1 MKTVKVVAF
10 ALVAGLAMSAAAE
23 PKYRATLTATGYTGE
38 TTLTNFPVLVRISP
52 RTISD
57 FHYSQCATNGAD
69 VSFKS
74 AGQTLAH
81 EIDTWNTNGESTVWV
96 NLPTLAKDTTFVMRW
111 GDSDVTS
118 TTSTNATWNVDY
130 VGVWHMGEPGSGTTC
145 ANSTSK
151 GSKYDAKPAGTTAN
165 SKFYD
170 GTDAPIGGARTTG
183 VKPTGNNRNDGKS
196 YLLVDDY
203 ESDEKVGSV
212 FTVSGWVRMSGL
224 WPESYYPRLFSKKQQ
239 CTDLNGWEIEMSNK
253 YDVFGAHGAE
263 WHNLSQGPLPSLS
276 NSWVHVAFVFS
287 NATLRV
293 YGNGNKVTTDH
304 VFVNQNWAVT
314 NTVSNCEIITAA
326 TANTV
331 KFAIGCNPSAI
342 QEFIY
347 GAFDECRLMKGAA
360 SADWVKAEYDTVKT
374 PGFLTYGK
382 AVCGFMLFIR

>member
-1 MKTVKVVAF
+1 MKTVKAVAF

-96 NLPTLAKDTTFVMRW
+96 KLPTLAKDTTFVMRW
-111 GDSDVTS
+111 GDGDVTS
-118 TTSTNATWNVDY
+118 TTSTSATWNDDY
-130 VGVWHMGEPGSGTTC
+130 VGVWHMGESGSGTTC

-151 GSKYDAKPAGTTAN
+151 GTKYDAKPAGTTAN

-183 VKPTGNNRNDGKS
+183 VKSSGRNDGKS

-263 WHNLSQGPLPSLS
+263 WHDLSQGQLPSLS

-314 NTVSNCEIITAA
+314 NTVSDCEIITAA
-326 TANTV
+326 KANTA
-331 KFAIGCNPSAI
+331 KFAIGCNSGADK
-342 QEFIY
+342 EFIY

-374 PGFLTYGK
+374 SGFLTYGK